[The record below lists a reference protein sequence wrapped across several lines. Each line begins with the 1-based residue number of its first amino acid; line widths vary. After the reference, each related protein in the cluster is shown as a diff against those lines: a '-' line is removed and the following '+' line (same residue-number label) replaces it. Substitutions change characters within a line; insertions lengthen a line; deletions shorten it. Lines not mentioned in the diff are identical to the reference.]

1 MLYMLHLLTLVFTL
15 VLHIQTAH
23 AGGAGSVSNAN
34 DIDSITPAIINDT
47 CTDYPEFKDQYGS
60 CDDYV
65 AKKWCESGTS
75 GGGWDQSWGPLST
88 RVSVACCAC
97 GKGHSVD
104 DHHDAVRLKDPHDV
118 WQPGQYCRCKQH

>member
-1 MLYMLHLLTLVFTL
+1 MSLELYLLTSSSGSRPTQAGWSNAIYMLHLLTLVFTL

-75 GGGWDQSWGPLST
+75 GGGWVKVGA
-88 RVSVACCAC
+88 RC
-97 GKGHSVD
+97 
-104 DHHDAVRLKDPHDV
+104 PHV
-118 WQPGQYCRCKQH
+118 